1 MELKDRIRPAVNIL
15 DEQRRYMAARTE
27 AGDVQTEVTGIRT
40 EAGDVQTEVTGVRT
54 EAGDV
59 QTEVTGVRTE
69 ASGENKKMGAQM
81 SNETENVN
89 GAEVSV
95 TLLTGYFGAGKTTLV
110 NHILENADGRRVA
123 VIVNDI
129 GEVNVDARLIGRAMK
144 AVGKGTD
151 EGVVE
156 LTNGCI
162 CCSLRDDLKT
172 TLQLL
177 VTSGGYDHIVVEAS
191 GICEPIPIA
200 QAITEICG
208 EMEAKHPGLKM
219 ELDSVIAVADAG
231 RLADEFG
238 CGRSLLETDGCPED
252 EEDIRGKRDG
262 EGEKGVSDGKDIKDV
277 KNITDGEVADGE
289 TDVKGKNGEKNGAD
303 GEEAAHEEEDLALL
317 LAEQLE
323 FCSTVILNK
332 TDRVS
337 PQELLVIKEAVK
349 ALAPDA
355 ELIPAEHGMVDIGR
369 LLDTGGFDLEQAE
382 QSSGWKKALENPEE
396 PETEAYEYGI
406 ATFVYYRRR
415 PFDREKF
422 RKYQAEWPKEIIR
435 SKGIFWFSDDPE
447 MAVQFDQVGG
457 EMYMSQVWWI
467 AGMDEDTIK
476 QVLEEN
482 PKLREFWDDEC
493 GDRMTQLVI
502 IGRDMDRRAIEEAL
516 DSCLE

>member
-15 DEQRRYMAARTE
+15 DEQRRYMAA
-27 AGDVQTEVTGIRT
+27 QTRVRDG
-40 EAGDVQTEVTGVRT
+40 QTEVTGVRT

-59 QTEVTGVRTE
+59 QTEVTGVRKE

-238 CGRSLLETDGCPED
+238 CGRSLLETEGCPED

-262 EGEKGVSDGKDIKDV
+262 EGVSDGKNIKDV

-289 TDVKGKNGEKNGAD
+289 TDVKGKNDEKNGAD